1 MENEKGMKSI
11 TEIVIGI
18 VAGIVSG
25 TGMGGGTILIFLLS
39 FLLGIEQHIAQA
51 TNLIFFIPTAIVAI
65 MVNLKNKNIDMKL
78 AILIS
83 VFGIFGAIIGANLSI
98 HMEVGILKKVFGV
111 FLAIIAMNEIYSI
124 FKLYRKQYKNN
135 QKERQ

>member
-1 MENEKGMKSI
+1 M
-11 TEIVIGI
+11 TETLIGI

-39 FLLGIEQHIAQA
+39 FLLGVEQHVAQA

-65 MVNLKNKNIDMKL
+65 IVNLKNKNIDIKL

-83 VFGIFGAIIGANLSI
+83 IFGILGAIIGANIAI
-98 HMEVGILKKVFGV
+98 HIDVGILKKCFGI

-124 FKLYRKQYKNN
+124 FKLYVKQYKNKK
-135 QKERQ
+135 KERE